1 MYSLANVKNALQ
13 TCGAFFVAGNEEN
26 LFRHP
31 LHGSSQQP
39 YELQTS
45 IPIFQRR
52 KLWLQNCAKSHI
64 LWKVQLWF
72 KSRFC
77 LALVSLHDSFPS
89 CLESQGLGIWGLS
102 WYLSCTSPPWD
113 ASGCNLIQRQKGMV
127 VGVWSHTGKS
137 WILTLLF
144 PFYLTLVIPSQWM
157 LFLICKM
164 GIKYHCT
171 ISLLGGLNEHVWKSL
186 VSWLVQT
193 TAPTVYSSWNT
204 LPQIPRIS
212 LLQVLY
218 QKSTS
223 QHDLSVPLY

>member
-144 PFYLTLVIPSQWM
+144 PFY
-157 LFLICKM
+157 C
-164 GIKYHCT
+164 
-171 ISLLGGLNEHVWKSL
+171 
-186 VSWLVQT
+186 
-193 TAPTVYSSWNT
+193 VYSPLS
-204 LPQIPRIS
+204 PQ
-212 LLQVLY
+212 
-218 QKSTS
+218 
-223 QHDLSVPLY
+223 